1 MQQSNPAL
9 QQNSNDN
16 SEEHH
21 IEEIVVCI
29 DRPKSLNRI
38 LVDYIHYRN
47 LESKEEGPLRDL
59 LEHLPILLDKD
70 HEDKGD
76 LEDFQRNIHV

>member
-1 MQQSNPAL
+1 MQQGNSTL
-9 QQNSNDN
+9 HQNTNDI

-29 DRPKSLNRI
+29 YRPKSLNRI

-47 LESKEEGPLRDL
+47 LENREGDPLRDL

-70 HEDKGD
+70 PENKGD
-76 LEDFQRNIHV
+76 LEDFQRSIHV